1 MIIERTPIEI
11 DDRKIAN
18 IVIRQVLSELS
29 ESTDMFEVSISDYV
43 QDKVWDLDEAD
54 LLSNAEIDTITEEI
68 CKTIKFRLQALV
80 EAISKANC

>member
-18 IVIRQVLSELS
+18 IVIEKVLTDLS
-29 ESTDMFEVSISDYV
+29 ESTNMLVSISDYV
-43 QDKVWDLDEAD
+43 EDMVWDLDEAD
-54 LLSNAEIDTITEEI
+54 LLSNAEINTITEEI